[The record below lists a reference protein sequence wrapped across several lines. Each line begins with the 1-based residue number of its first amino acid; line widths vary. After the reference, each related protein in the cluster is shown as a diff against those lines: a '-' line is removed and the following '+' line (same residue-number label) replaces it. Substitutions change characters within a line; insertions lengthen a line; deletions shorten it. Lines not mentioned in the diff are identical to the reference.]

1 LAWLVGQ
8 LPVVPFFMP
17 ESNADNLDTLP
28 RRAIVAPPLI
38 GILMFATMVVAA
50 ISLDLP
56 IRDPD
61 GAVLGSPLILITVVL
76 CVFIAL
82 DVIPRAT
89 FRSRRALRGLGATAL
104 EILRGRWTLK
114 RLAIV
119 VAALLGFY
127 LTYVGYRNMKSFLPF
142 ATDANHDQALLEL
155 DRDLAFGNDPATLLH
170 DVLGTSIAAHFLS
183 VVYVFYL
190 LFVPLSLGVAV
201 VWQRRLHGG
210 LWYVA
215 AMNLGWVLG
224 TVSYFILPA
233 LGPVYAAPELYATL
247 PDTGVS
253 ALQAALLDHR
263 GEILA
268 DPHGAEGVQSI
279 AAFSSL
285 HIAIVVVAAMIA
297 QLLGVRRAIRVGL
310 WTFLALTFLATLYFG
325 WHYIVD
331 DIAGAA
337 IGIVAVALGAA
348 ATGHS
353 LRPAGSTR
361 LTPVVDGG
369 LGRFFGPRGGKGEP
383 ALVQARVRPRDGERR
398 GE

>member
-1 LAWLVGQ
+1 
-8 LPVVPFFMP
+8 MP
-17 ESNADNLDTLP
+17 EQNTDNLDTLP
-28 RRAIVAPPLI
+28 RRAIVAAPLI
-38 GILMFATMVVAA
+38 GILTFATMVVAA
-50 ISLDLP
+50 TSLDLP

-61 GAVLGSPLILITVVL
+61 GAVLGSPLILISVVL
-76 CVFIAL
+76 LVFIAI
-82 DVIPRAT
+82 DVVPRALY
-89 FRSRRALRGLGATAL
+89 RSRRALGTFVPTAMS
-104 EILRGRWTLK
+104 ILRGRWTWK
-114 RLAIV
+114 RFAIV

-127 LTYVGYRNMKSFLPF
+127 LTYVGYRNLKSFLPF

-155 DRDLAFGNDPATLLH
+155 DRDLAFGNDPATLMH
-170 DVLGTSIAAHFLS
+170 DVLGTSIAPHVLS
-183 VVYVFYL
+183 FVYVFYL

-215 AMNLGWVLG
+215 AMNFGWVLG
-224 TVSYFILPA
+224 TISYYVLPA

-285 HIAIVVVAAMIA
+285 HIAIVVVAAVIA

-310 WTFLALTFLATLYFG
+310 WTFLGLTFLATIYFG

-337 IGIVAVALGAA
+337 IGLIAVALGAA

-353 LRPAGSTR
+353 LKPAYSTR
-361 LTPVVDGG
+361 FAPFDV
-369 LGRFFGPRGGKGEP
+369 FGPREKGEP
-383 ALVQARVRPRDGERR
+383 ALVQATERR
-398 GE
+398 R

>member
-1 LAWLVGQ
+1 
-8 LPVVPFFMP
+8 MP
-17 ESNADNLDTLP
+17 EDKADNLDTLP
-28 RRAIVAPPLI
+28 RRAIVAAPLI
-38 GILMFATMVVAA
+38 GVLTFATMAFAA
-50 ISLDLP
+50 IRLDLP

-61 GAVLGSPLILITVVL
+61 GAVLGSPLILITVVMA
-76 CVFIAL
+76 VFIAL
-82 DVIPRAT
+82 DILPRAA
-89 FRSRRALRGLGATAL
+89 FRSRKALRSFGSTAADL
-104 EILRGRWTLK
+104 FRGRWTLK

-119 VAALLGFY
+119 VGALLGFY
-127 LTYVGYRNMKSFLPF
+127 LTYVGYRNLKSFLPF
-142 ATDANHDQALLEL
+142 ASDANHDQALLEL
-155 DRDLAFGNDPATLLH
+155 DRDLAFGHDPATLLH

-183 VVYVFYL
+183 FVYVFYL

-215 AMNLGWVLG
+215 AMNIGWVLG
-224 TVSYFILPA
+224 TISYYALPA

-285 HIAIVVVAAMIA
+285 HIAIVVVAAVIA
-297 QLLGVRRAIRVGL
+297 QLLGVRRAIRYGL
-310 WTFLALTFLATLYFG
+310 WTFLGLTFLATVYFG
-325 WHYIVD
+325 WHYVVD

-337 IGIVAVALGAA
+337 IGLAAVALGAV

-353 LRPAGSTR
+353 LRPVVETR

-369 LGRFFGPRGGKGEP
+369 LGRLLGGSGGGKTEP
-383 ALVQARVRPRDGERR
+383 ALVRARMRPPDERR